1 MGENG
6 REWERMGENGR
17 EWERMGENGREWQ
30 RMGENGRE
38 WEGMGENEREWE
50 RMGENG
56 REWERMGEN
65 GREWERM
72 RENEREWERMGEN
85 GREWERMRENESEWE
100 RMGEKRMGENGR
112 EWERMRENG
121 REWERMRENE
131 RERERGRGRGEKRA
145 KNGWKTGEQRVKN
158 EPTNVRKSQQ
168 PFRLKAHT
176 CLHYCWGHAATLVS
190 RLFNFETNALPA
202 LWITLRRL
210 NPSPD
215 ALPLVQ
221 LFAVTSAA
229 QVVQSSAVPNPKV
242 SGQRCPGVTEV
253 QVVGAATCGGPCGPC
268 GHGQVGQVGQV
279 GLAVQA
285 VSMCQPSI
293 MAKGHQDT
301 KISCNVAMWHSSRPV
316 TWLKSLTLAFPLTM
330 ASFRGHCGNMALGQ
344 EANGK
349 APKCCLQQQ
358 ERHSG
363 PIDIS
368 QVTRIITNANAPS
381 SLVICLWNHAQAEW
395 SSMIIRSYHLCEDMH
410 ISVHLGLFI
419 LYAWS
424 RPIVSKLRTSL
435 LRESNCLKVL

>member
-1 MGENG
+1 MRENEREWERMGENGREWKRMRENG

-17 EWERMGENGREWQ
+17 EWERMGG
-30 RMGENGRE
+30 NGRE
-38 WEGMGENEREWE
+38 WE
-50 RMGENG
+50 RMRENG

-85 GREWERMRENESEWE
+85 GREWERM
-100 RMGEKRMGENGR
+100 GENGR

-121 REWERMRENE
+121 REWERMGENE